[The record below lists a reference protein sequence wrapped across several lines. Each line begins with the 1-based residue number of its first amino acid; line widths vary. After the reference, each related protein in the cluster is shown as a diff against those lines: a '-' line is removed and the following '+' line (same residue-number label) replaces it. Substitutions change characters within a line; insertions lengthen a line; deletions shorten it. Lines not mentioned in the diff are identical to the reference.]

1 MPLGVLLVV
10 WSLYRLR
17 LDSDPLS
24 LLPAGLPSVATLRE
38 HQALFPSA
46 RELLIT
52 VKAGTPEEASALAE
66 GIAWDLGRRKDLVES
81 TRWDTGFRES
91 IADTVAWA
99 WAQRAPMDLEV
110 LEQRLE
116 AGRIA
121 QELAACRE
129 RLATTLDPAEIARL
143 AYDPLG
149 LLDVPGLSGMEAPGR
164 AQADPFSSS
173 DGTFRVV
180 SVAPLNPSMPYREA
194 AVWLGRIRGVVE
206 EARQRIVGNPD
217 GKTVRVAFTG
227 YVAIMA
233 ETANGMERDLT
244 SSVTLTLAVICLLFW
259 VTHRSLKP
267 LAWLVVSL
275 LLTFLVTL
283 ALGSLVLGELN
294 VISCGFASVM
304 MGLVV
309 DYALVGYQEMRACP
323 GRSLGQ
329 IRTAVMPGILWSAA
343 TTAGTFLSLHF
354 AGLPGLSEL
363 GTLTAMGLVVGAI
376 VTLFWFLPRVA
387 GRGPARVGEGE
398 GLELGEAGVP
408 GPFARWLAV
417 AGTCVLMGFAVGVL
431 ALKGWPRIEGASDPL
446 MPRNSASQ
454 EAMEELRSELG
465 RTHKTSWL
473 LVRGPDPESVHA
485 RFAEAVPGLEDA
497 RRTGAVVGFQLPSV
511 IWPLPTHSRTNQAT
525 LGRLGGRADEF
536 RSRLLE
542 AGYGSNALHLADSIL
557 QRWHRW
563 SGSGEGIPT
572 WPEGVFGRWVAPM
585 TSARDRDGSWIGRG
599 LVETPSNREGFP
611 SLSSGIQIAGWENLG
626 PELLARVVGRVRVL
640 TAAIAIALTLCL
652 WLAFRRWT
660 EVVLGLGALA
670 LSFGL
675 LFTVMS
681 LTGATWNLLNLVAIP
696 LILGTSV
703 DSTIHVQLALRRQG
717 GDLRAVWRSTGVAL
731 LLCAGANIAGFGSLA
746 WSSNAGLASLDL
758 VCAGGVVCV
767 LVVVLLLLPAW
778 WLVLHRRPKGLSP
791 SPGLQA
797 EANDLTPNGSSVTP
811 NGSSGCTNDLTPNAM
826 GQSPGPKPWTMKEDL
841 SPDASEEPKDLS
853 PGATPIPKGLS
864 PASKPSH
871 LYGVWA
877 WWIALQVARRI
888 GRRPLAGVTRLGMRL
903 YMAVRPDRLDLVREN
918 LRPVVGGEASRLR
931 AIAKA
936 NGLGFAEKLVD
947 LWRLEAGIRSRVRL
961 APEAGWHPFREA
973 VASRKGVLLVTVHL
987 GNWELGG
994 PLLADLGVRPLVL
1007 SAAEPDSGLTTLRA
1021 AARAHHGVDT
1031 LVVGSDPFAFVEVI
1045 RRLQEG
1051 GVVALLLDRPVGS
1064 GVESRF
1070 FGRPFMASPA
1080 AAELARATGARI
1092 FPMVVIRD
1100 AEGPVAR
1107 ALPEV
1112 VYDRSNVADRE
1123 LRRTFTTRL
1132 LATFEEVIREHPEQ
1146 WFQFVPV
1153 WKSGPSGDGVSG
1165 P

>member
-1 MPLGVLLVV
+1 MNRWFIPFGVLLAV
-10 WSLYRLR
+10 WGLVRLR

-24 LLPAGLPSVATLRE
+24 LLPAGLPSVSTLRE
-38 HQALFPSA
+38 HQSLFPSA

-52 VKAGTPEEASALAE
+52 VKARTPEEALALAE
-66 GIAWDLGRRKDLVES
+66 GIAADLVRRKDLVES

-99 WAQRAPMDLEV
+99 WAQRAPSDLEV
-110 LEQRLE
+110 LERRLE
-116 AGRIA
+116 TGQIA
-121 QELAACRE
+121 QELAVCRE
-129 RLATTLDPAEIARL
+129 RLATTLDPAELARL

-149 LLDVPGLSGMEAPGR
+149 LLDMPGLAGMETLGR
-164 AQADPFSSS
+164 AQTDPFSSP

-180 SVAPLNPSMPYREA
+180 SVAPRDPSMPYREA
-194 AVWLGRIRGVVE
+194 AVWLGAIRRVVE
-206 EARQRIVGNPD
+206 EARLRVVGNPG
-217 GKTVRVAFTG
+217 GKAVRVAFTG

-259 VTHRSLKP
+259 ATHRSLRP

-275 LLTFLVTL
+275 LLTFLITL

-309 DYALVGYQEMRACP
+309 DYSLVGYQEMRACP
-323 GRSLGQ
+323 DRSLVQ

-354 AGLPGLSEL
+354 GGLPGLSEL

-387 GRGPARVGEGE
+387 GRNPKSLSNADGS
-398 GLELGEAGVP
+398 ELGETGIP
-408 GPFARWLAV
+408 GPVSRWLAV
-417 AGTCVLMGFAVGVL
+417 ACTCVLMGLAVGVL
-431 ALKGWPRIEGASDPL
+431 TLKGWPRVEGASDPL

-473 LVRGPDPESVHA
+473 LVRGADPESVHG
-485 RFAEAVPGLEDA
+485 RFAEAVPRLEEA
-497 RRTGAVVGFQLPSV
+497 RLTGAVVGFQVPTV
-511 IWPLPTHSRTNQAT
+511 IWPFPAHARTNQAT

-542 AGYGSNALHLADSIL
+542 AGYGSNSLHLADSIL
-557 QRWHRW
+557 QRWRRW

-572 WPEGVFGRWVAPM
+572 WPEGAFGRWVAPM

-599 LVETPSNREGFP
+599 IVETPTTREGVPVLP
-611 SLSSGIQIAGWENLG
+611 SGVQIAGWENLG

-652 WLAFRRWT
+652 WLAFRRWI

-675 LFTVMS
+675 LLMVMS

-703 DSTIHVQLALRRQG
+703 DSTIHVQLALRRHG

-778 WLVLHRRPKGLSP
+778 WLVLHRTTEDLSPNPGSLAEVHDLAPNGCTPNGCTDDLTPKAKGLSP
-791 SPGLQA
+791 G
-797 EANDLTPNGSSVTP
+797 PN
-811 NGSSGCTNDLTPNAM
+811 
-826 GQSPGPKPWTMKEDL
+826 PWAKTKDL
-841 SPDASEEPKDLS
+841 SPPAPASTKDLS
-853 PGATPIPKGLS
+853 PG
-864 PASKPSH
+864 SKPSQ
-871 LYGVWA
+871 LYGGWA

-888 GRRPLAGVTRLGMRL
+888 GRRPLAGMTRLGMRL
-903 YMAVRPDRLDLVREN
+903 YMAVRPDRLELVMEN
-918 LRPVVGGEASRLR
+918 LRPVVGDEASRLR

-947 LWRLEAGIRSRVRL
+947 LWRLEAGIRPRVRL
-961 APEAGWHPFREA
+961 GSEAGWKPFREA
-973 VASRKGVLLVTVHL
+973 VASHDGVLLVTVHL

-994 PLLADLGVRPLVL
+994 PLLTDLGVRPLVL
-1007 SAAEPDSGLTTLRA
+1007 SAEEPDSGLTTLRA
-1021 AARAHHGVDT
+1021 AARAHHGIDT

-1064 GVESRF
+1064 GVETRF
-1070 FGRPFMASPA
+1070 FGRPFRASPA

-1112 VYDRSNVADRE
+1112 VYDRSELAGRE
-1123 LRRTFTTRL
+1123 RRRDFTTRL
-1132 LATFEEVIREHPEQ
+1132 LATFEEVIREHPDQ
-1146 WFQFVPV
+1146 WFHFVSV
-1153 WKSGPSGDGVSG
+1153 WKSGRSDDGVSG
-1165 P
+1165 T

>member
-1 MPLGVLLVV
+1 MNRWFIPFGVLLAV
-10 WSLYRLR
+10 WGLVRLR

-24 LLPAGLPSVATLRE
+24 LLPAGLPSVSTLRE
-38 HQALFPSA
+38 HQSLFPGA

-52 VKAGTPEEASALAE
+52 VKAGTPEEALALAE
-66 GIAWDLGRRKDLVES
+66 GIAADLERREDLVES

-91 IADTVAWA
+91 IADTFAWA
-99 WAQRAPMDLEV
+99 WAQRAPSDLEV
-110 LEQRLE
+110 LERRLE
-116 AGRIA
+116 TGRIA
-121 QELAACRE
+121 QDLAACRE
-129 RLATTLDPAEIARL
+129 RLATTLDPAELARL

-149 LLDVPGLSGMEAPGR
+149 LLDMPGLAGMETLGR
-164 AQADPFSSS
+164 AQTDPFSSP

-180 SVAPLNPSMPYREA
+180 SVAPRNPSMPYREA
-194 AVWLGRIRGVVE
+194 AVWLEAIRDVVE
-206 EARQRIVGNPD
+206 KARQRVVGNPA
-217 GKTVRVAFTG
+217 GKAVRIAFTG

-259 VTHRSLKP
+259 ATHRSLKP

-275 LLTFLVTL
+275 LLTFLITL

-323 GRSLGQ
+323 DRSLGQ

-387 GRGPARVGEGE
+387 GRDPRSFCKADGS
-398 GLELGEAGVP
+398 ELGETGIP
-408 GPFARWLAV
+408 GPVSRWLAV
-417 AGTCVLMGFAVGVL
+417 AGTCVLMGLAVGVL
-431 ALKGWPRIEGASDPL
+431 TLKGWPRVEGASDPL

-473 LVRGPDPESVHA
+473 LVRGSDPESVHA
-485 RFAEAVPGLEDA
+485 RFAEAVPRLEEA
-497 RRTGAVVGFQLPSV
+497 RLMGAVVGFQVPTV
-511 IWPLPTHSRTNQAT
+511 IWPFPAHARTNQAT

-542 AGYGSNALHLADSIL
+542 AGYGSNSLHLADSIL
-557 QRWHRW
+557 QRWRRW
-563 SGSGEGIPT
+563 SGSGKGIPI
-572 WPEGVFGRWVAPM
+572 WPEGAFGEWVAPM

-599 LVETPSNREGFP
+599 LVETPSTRGGLPVLP
-611 SLSSGIQIAGWENLG
+611 SGVQIAGWENLG

-652 WLAFRRWT
+652 WLAFRRWI

-675 LFTVMS
+675 LLMVMS

-703 DSTIHVQLALRRQG
+703 DSTIHVQLALRRHG

-778 WLVLHRRPKGLSP
+778 WLVLCR
-791 SPGLQA
+791 
-797 EANDLTPNGSSVTP
+797 TT
-811 NGSSGCTNDLTPNAM
+811 
-826 GQSPGPKPWTMKEDL
+826 EDL
-841 SPDASEEPKDLS
+841 SP
-853 PGATPIPKGLS
+853 G
-864 PASKPSH
+864 SKPSQ
-871 LYGVWA
+871 LYGGWA

-888 GRRPLAGVTRLGMRL
+888 GPRSLAGMTRLGMRL
-903 YMAVRPDRLDLVREN
+903 YMAVRPDRLDLVMEN

-961 APEAGWHPFREA
+961 GSEVGWKPFREA
-973 VASRKGVLLVTVHL
+973 VASQKGVLLVTVHL

-994 PLLADLGVRPLVL
+994 PLLTDLGVRPLVL
-1007 SAAEPDSGLTTLRA
+1007 SAEEPDSGLTTLRA
-1021 AARAHHGVDT
+1021 AARAHHGIDT

-1064 GVESRF
+1064 GVETRF
-1070 FGRPFMASPA
+1070 FGRPFRASAA

-1100 AEGPVAR
+1100 TEGPVAR

-1112 VYDRSNVADRE
+1112 VYDRSELAGRE
-1123 LRRTFTTRL
+1123 RRRDFTTRL
-1132 LATFEEVIREHPEQ
+1132 LSTFEDVIREHPDQ
-1146 WFQFVPV
+1146 WFHFVSV
-1153 WKSGPSGDGVSG
+1153 WKSGRSGGGVSG
-1165 P
+1165 T